1 MIGEAMTLSPY
12 RETFCSIKVQVSSV
26 ALYLDFFFWVSTLSG
41 IFFSFAYLPVL
52 GLRSIPNYINSKQL
66 GSST

>member
-26 ALYLDFFFWVSTLSG
+26 ALYLDFFFGGLYS
-41 IFFSFAYLPVL
+41 IRHFFSFAYLPVL